1 MIPINHIVNNRSLT
15 AFAPLSK
22 ELEFNSSKNYLF
34 DLSHLSILSV
44 IGDKAQEFLQGQLSC
59 DLRKVDKQTMQQGAL
74 CDLKGRVGALMDV
87 VYWSDKDV
95 RLILPEDLLT
105 QTQASLAKPAMF
117 SKVTVEKNNDYEC
130 FGFYSQQPQDITPFD
145 LNLNTIAYTVVYDDN
160 ICCYALGDDF
170 YLLLVK
176 TSVAPALRDRF
187 IKQTQYRGSLAWHAL
202 QLRLKR
208 MEIYPES
215 RGLFLPHRLNLQNT
229 GYLSFDKG
237 CYKGQEIIARTHYRA
252 TLKHELRL
260 IEIHTNEVLASGLNV
275 LSDDQ
280 VVGEV
285 IDYCPIKGDTYL
297 VLVSILMSVTTGL
310 RIGKK

>member
-1 MIPINHIVNNRSLT
+1 MIAFNYIINTRSFTSSTPLT
-15 AFAPLSK
+15 T
-22 ELEFNSSKNYLF
+22 ELEFDSSKNYLF
-34 DLSHLSILSV
+34 DLSYLSVLSV

-59 DLRKVDKQTMQQGAL
+59 DLRKVDKQIMQQGAL
-74 CDLKGRVGALMDV
+74 CDLKGRVRAMVDV
-87 VYWSDKDV
+87 IYWSDKDV
-95 RLILPEDLLT
+95 RLILPDDLLT
-105 QTQASLAKPAMF
+105 ETQASLAKPAMF
-117 SKVTVEKNNDYEC
+117 SKVTIEKNNDYEC
-130 FGFYSQQPQDITPFD
+130 FGFYSQQPKDITPFD
-145 LNLNTIAYTVVYDDN
+145 LELVNIAHSLTYDDN
-160 ICCYALGDDF
+160 FCCYALGDDF

-176 TSVAPALRDRF
+176 SSVAQALRDRF

-260 IEIHTNEVLASGLNV
+260 LEIHTNEVLASGQNV
-275 LSDDQ
+275 FSDDQ

-285 IDYCPIKGDTYL
+285 IDYCPIKEDTNL
-297 VLVSILMSVTTGL
+297 VLISILMSVTTGL
-310 RIGKK
+310 RIGT